1 MKNILV
7 IVAVSL
13 FLASCIFREYKYKM
27 HCVYDVVY
35 QDTTIRYDTVFAC
48 STCLAYA
55 DKEKTVK
62 NWVDP
67 HNCRRNCIL
76 ISPGFNQVHETTAQI
91 RIISYKEVLH

>member
-35 QDTTIRYDTVFAC
+35 QDTTIRYDTVFTC

-55 DKEKTVK
+55 DEEKTVK
-62 NWVDP
+62 TRVDS
-67 HNCRRNCIL
+67 NSRGNCIL
-76 ISPGFNQVHETTAQI
+76 ISPGFNQIHETTAQI
-91 RIISYKEVLH
+91 RIISYEEVLH